1 MCEGVNR
8 VHDLKSMVT
17 EYWEVT
23 VNRKSVREYAKRQR
37 VGRRLSRYGFSGVD
51 QVDLSETL
59 GYKWA
64 MDDRDDGPGGGERE
78 GDDGDNALTH
88 GDAA

>member
-1 MCEGVNR
+1 MDVRPNRRLVYTGVTRGLVGRSVASLRLLSCEPVLVKETVARMCEGVNR

-37 VGRRLSRYGFSGVD
+37 VGCRLS
-51 QVDLSETL
+51 
-59 GYKWA
+59 
-64 MDDRDDGPGGGERE
+64 
-78 GDDGDNALTH
+78 
-88 GDAA
+88 